1 MRKLGIVFLSFAS
14 CALAGVAPQL
24 TGNTRQ
30 YLAGLVRRD
39 TSNPP
44 GNETRAANYLKEV
57 ADKWGIPCELLG
69 DSPNRLNF
77 IARLRGSGKER
88 PLLLMSHTDV
98 VPADRSQWTVDPFG
112 ALTRGGYIY
121 GRGTLDTKGLL
132 AAEMAIL
139 VELKRQGIPLKRDI
153 ILLAEADEEA
163 GSTGIQWLIQ
173 NAWSKID
180 AEFAL
185 NETGSIWDLP
195 SGVRLFQV
203 QTAEKIPTRIVLTAR
218 GTAGHASLPVPD
230 NAVVRVA
237 KAVARLADSDQPVRI
252 NTTARR
258 YLTELSKLPD
268 YHWLSLELPKLMQPS
283 TATAAAN
290 RIRARDPE
298 LDAMIRT
305 SISPTML
312 SAGQKINVIPSIA
325 KAWVDIRRVPDETR
339 EEVLARCRRIV
350 NDLTVEV
357 APAGG
362 QELPPT
368 EPSSMTTSLY
378 LDMAQ
383 IFQKSHPRAVVTP
396 MMIRAA
402 TDGSFL
408 RRKGMAVYG
417 VPVFRR
423 EGMTNRSHGNDERIS
438 LEELDAGAQLLW
450 KIVLKTAAAN
460 GSAR

>member
-44 GNETRAANYLKEV
+44 GNETRAAKYLKEV

-69 DSPNRLNF
+69 DNPNRLNF
-77 IARLRGSGKER
+77 VARLRGSGKER

-112 ALTRGGYIY
+112 ALTRGGHIY

-139 VELKRQGIPLKRDI
+139 VELNRQGIPLKRDI

-195 SGVRLFQV
+195 SGVRLFQI

-283 TATAAAN
+283 TAAAAAN

-305 SISPTML
+305 AISPTML
-312 SAGQKINVIPSIA
+312 SAGQKINVIPSVA

-350 NDLTVEV
+350 NDPAVEV

-378 LDMAQ
+378 LNMVQ
-383 IFQKSHPRAVVTP
+383 VFQKSHPRALLFQD
-396 MMIRAA
+396 IA
-402 TDGSFL
+402 
-408 RRKGMAVYG
+408 G
-417 VPVFRR
+417 V
-423 EGMTNRSHGNDERIS
+423 GLSHQG
-438 LEELDAGAQLLW
+438 EL
-450 KIVLKTAAAN
+450 N
-460 GSAR
+460 